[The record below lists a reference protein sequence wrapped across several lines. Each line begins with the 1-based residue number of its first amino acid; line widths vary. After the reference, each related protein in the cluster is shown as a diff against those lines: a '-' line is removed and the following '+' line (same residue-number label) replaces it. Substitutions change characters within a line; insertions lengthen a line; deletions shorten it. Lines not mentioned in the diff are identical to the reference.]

1 MRLIT
6 FFICLGAAMSSI
18 ANAALLTMV
27 AIKEHQPK
35 ITWQSAGRIALAIH
49 RNANSTVSPE
59 LLFKVIAVESNFN
72 YKAVNPHSGAVGL
85 GQVLPSVHAPEA
97 SRLNLN
103 LLSVDGNVTMSSI
116 LLTRYI
122 QQQKTR
128 DGGLRFYCGAGSD
141 DAAWRRYQRKM
152 NNVKY

>member
-1 MRLIT
+1 MRLLT
-6 FFICLGAAMSSI
+6 LCLSLVFGT

-27 AIKEHQPK
+27 AIKEHQPN

-72 YKAVNPHSGAVGL
+72 YKAINPYSGAVGL

-128 DGGLRFYCGAGSD
+128 DGGLRFYYGAGSD